1 MKQNEN
7 TNRYATLKGDGIR
20 SGFVTINNLRMRARL
35 ARNGTL
41 GGATG
46 NDDNS
51 FTPPGG
57 GWGDS
62 NSTPAS

>member
-7 TNRYATLKGDGIR
+7 TNRDATLKGDEIR

-35 ARNGTL
+35 ARNGTS

-46 NDDNS
+46 NCDNS